1 MFQQTKHIF
10 NNYNNSIT
18 LLHLF
23 RKYSAKTELKTFT
36 QKKQHYGDLFPDKLL
51 NKKQK
56 TPAFMYIANEK
67 TAHDIDKHLQ
77 PFFKES
83 SCDTILELNPGIGA
97 FTRRL
102 LDNEEKFKKIIL
114 MESMGYFMNNLQEIH
129 TLYPER
135 VKVRHGDLVNIW
147 KLVYQD
153 KMDNGSRVQDLLQD
167 VPSKQFE
174 EDSNMLLFGVVGSY
188 PFFKHLIN
196 SIIFQNS
203 FLNLGR
209 AEMYFVLPPPIYLHL
224 TCTSEIGYMIYRST
238 SILFQMLFE
247 YRFITRLPRENFLP
261 TQTEY
266 NFTKGSKL
274 GRVRSVNPEF
284 LYLVRVIPR
293 KDIFQY
299 IDPDDL
305 PALWYFVKQNCVS
318 RRNRIIPNLEKWIP
332 GCGPRLIINS
342 GKSKPSKPLYDDED
356 VSKLPKYSSR
366 CCTISNADFY
376 PNINIYTQFGDLNA
390 SQMLTL
396 FSLFRKWPEYKES
409 SFLASFENSMLKME
423 ASAEESV
430 EGIAEEDDEVPIEQ
444 THEEEVSTKSATQQQ
459 ESTSA
464 STPNKRGRKAKK
476 L

>member
-1 MFQQTKHIF
+1 MFQTKH
-10 NNYNNSIT
+10 
-18 LLHLF
+18 LLQQYTIAVNIL
-23 RKYSAKTELKTFT
+23 RKYTGKPELKTFT
-36 QKKQHYGDLFPDKLL
+36 QKKQYYGDLFPDKLL

-56 TPAFMYIANEK
+56 TPSHLYITNEQ
-67 TAHDIDKHLQ
+67 TAHQINKHLE
-77 PFFKES
+77 PFFQQS
-83 SCDTILELNPGIGA
+83 PCDTILELNPGIGA

-114 MESMGYFMNNLQEIH
+114 METMDYFMGNLQEMH

-135 VKVRHGDLVNIW
+135 VKVKQGDLVNIW

-153 KMDNGSRVQDLLQD
+153 KMDNGSRVQDLLRD
-167 VPSKQFE
+167 IPNRQFE
-174 EDSNMLLFGVVGSY
+174 EEPNILLFGAVGSY
-188 PFFKHLIN
+188 QFFKHLIN

-209 AEMYFVLPPPIYLHL
+209 AEMYFVVPPPIYLHL

-247 YRFITRLPRENFLP
+247 YRFIARLPRDEFLP
-261 TQTEY
+261 AQTEY

-284 LYLVRVIPR
+284 LYLVRIVPR
-293 KDIFQY
+293 RDIY
-299 IDPDDL
+299 KYVAPEDMPS
-305 PALWYFVKQNCVS
+305 LWYFVKQNCVS

-332 GCGPRLIINS
+332 GCGPRLIINAEEPQ
-342 GKSKPSKPLYDDED
+342 PSVPLYDDED
-356 VSKLPKYSSR
+356 IAKLPKYSSR
-366 CCTISNADFY
+366 CCTINNNDYY
-376 PNINIYTQFGDLNA
+376 PNINIYTQFGDLRA

-430 EGIAEEDDEVPIEQ
+430 EGIAEEDDDISVEQ
-444 THEEEVSTKSATQQQ
+444 TPEEDGATTTTTTVQKVN
-459 ESTSA
+459 A
-464 STPNKRGRKAKK
+464 KRSRKLVKET
-476 L
+476 

>member
-1 MFQQTKHIF
+1 MFQTKRIL
-10 NNYNNSIT
+10 NNYTIVINI
-18 LLHLF
+18 L
-23 RKYSAKTELKTFT
+23 RKYAVKPQLKTFS
-36 QKKQHYGDLFPDKLL
+36 QKKQHYGNLFPDKLL

-56 TPAFMYIANEK
+56 TPSYMYITNEK
-67 TAHDIDKHLQ
+67 TAHEIDQHLQ
-77 PFFKES
+77 PFFRQS
-83 SCDTILELNPGIGA
+83 PCDTILELNPGIGA

-114 MESMGYFMNNLQEIH
+114 MESMDYFMNNLQEMH
-129 TLYPER
+129 TLYPDR

-153 KMDNGSRVQDLLQD
+153 KMDNGLRVQELLRD
-167 VPSKQFE
+167 IPTRPFE
-174 EDSNMLLFGVVGSY
+174 EDPNILLFGVVGSY
-188 PFFKHLIN
+188 QFFKHLVN

-203 FLNLGR
+203 FINLGR
-209 AEMYFVLPPPIYLHL
+209 AEMYFVVPPPIYLHL

-247 YRFITRLPRENFLP
+247 YRFIARLPRDDFLP
-261 TQTEY
+261 TQSEY

-284 LYLVRVIPR
+284 LYLVRIVPR
-293 KDIFQY
+293 RDIFNY
-299 IDPDDL
+299 VAPENL

-332 GCGPRLIINS
+332 GCGPRLIINAE
-342 GKSKPSKPLYDDED
+342 KAIPSVPLYDDED
-356 VSKLPKYSSR
+356 VAKLPKYSSR
-366 CCTISNADFY
+366 CSTISNNDFY

-396 FSLFRKWPEYKES
+396 FSLFRKWPEYQDS

-430 EGIAEEDDEVPIEQ
+430 EGIAEEDDEQPVEQ
-444 THEEEVSTKSATQQQ
+444 SHEEETLK
-459 ESTSA
+459 TSE
-464 STPNKRGRKAKK
+464 TEAKHTIK
-476 L
+476 EK